1 MEEFMENDKNTN
13 IKRNEIKD
21 LRVKRTLENINNSF
35 NELIF
40 ETDFEKIT
48 VKSLS
53 EKAKIN
59 KKTFYTY
66 YSSLD
71 DLLLEYQEKTSS
83 EYIEQIS
90 KYRIPEDFD
99 KITREFFLFS
109 EKYGEAY
116 EKITSN
122 EKYSY
127 IRQRMINNVMSATWE
142 KSGICEKIG
151 EYRYNLLIAFV
162 QSTTLS
168 MYKQWITDGKKIS
181 LEEIISLTSE
191 LLIDGMKKFF

>member
-1 MEEFMENDKNTN
+1 MENDKNTN
-13 IKRNEIKD
+13 TKRNEIKD
-21 LRVKRTLENINNSF
+21 LRVKRTLENINNAF

-48 VKSLS
+48 VKSLC

-59 KKTFYTY
+59 KKTFYAY

-83 EYIEQIS
+83 GYIEKIS

-109 EKYGEAY
+109 EKHGEAY

-122 EKYSY
+122 KKYSY

-151 EYRYNLLIAFV
+151 KYRYNLLIAFV

-168 MYKQWITDGKKIS
+168 MYK
-181 LEEIISLTSE
+181 
-191 LLIDGMKKFF
+191 

>member
-1 MEEFMENDKNTN
+1 MICTSNNYYTCFCQF
-13 IKRNEIKD
+13 IY
-21 LRVKRTLENINNSF
+21 INLCLSVILLLQYPLSSCFKGSGFPIPSLPFLLMSFIISFIFLTIFYPVSTIEDILPKPHYSTSIISCICTFPTSTSSFLF

-66 YSSLD
+66 YSSLN

-83 EYIEQIS
+83 EYIEQIL
-90 KYRIPEDFD
+90 KYRIPENFD

-122 EKYSY
+122 EKYL
-127 IRQRMINNVMSATWE
+127 
-142 KSGICEKIG
+142 
-151 EYRYNLLIAFV
+151 YNK
-162 QSTTLS
+162 TTND
-168 MYKQWITDGKKIS
+168 K
-181 LEEIISLTSE
+181 
-191 LLIDGMKKFF
+191 